1 MDSVDNT
8 LDLLSHWVTADHDQT
23 VNTPHE
29 GGRGREK
36 PDRAT
41 ERDRTAPTGAVP
53 DAGSPTARGD
63 NPHGGGRGDVPS
75 TGAAPS
81 ATGAEQPGRTAAA
94 QSSDGGATGLPE
106 TTESGRDLA
115 HSVLKAAQDRA
126 KNRGH
131 EPGRR
136 KPGPPG
142 KQGQTSQNPRRRRW
156 SGAGADER
164 DPQSLG
170 RIAARMATQFGW
182 SDRLAGGHVFGRWAT
197 LVGEDV
203 AEHAQPVSLTDGELV
218 VRASSTAWATQLR
231 LLQRQLLAKI
241 ASGVGHG
248 VVKRMKIQGPA
259 APSWRKG
266 PRHVS
271 GRGPRD
277 TYG

>member
-1 MDSVDNT
+1 VDNT
-8 LDLLSHWVTADHDQT
+8 LDLLSHWVTAEPDQK
-23 VNTPHE
+23 VNTPPVGAFRGELPARSTE
-29 GGRGREK
+29 G
-36 PDRAT
+36 
-41 ERDRTAPTGAVP
+41 ERT
-53 DAGSPTARGD
+53 
-63 NPHGGGRGDVPS
+63 
-75 TGAAPS
+75 
-81 ATGAEQPGRTAAA
+81 
-94 QSSDGGATGLPE
+94 SSDGASAAAGSGTAGGDNSQPGE
-106 TTESGRDLA
+106 QSNGRDLA
-115 HSVLKAAQDRA
+115 HAALKAAQERA
-126 KNRGH
+126 KGRGH

-136 KPGPPG
+136 KPSDRPA
-142 KQGQTSQNPRRRRW
+142 KQSSQNPRRRRW
-156 SGAGADER
+156 SAAGADER

-170 RIAARMATQFGW
+170 RIAARMATQMGW

-241 ASGVGHG
+241 AAGVGHG
-248 VVKRMKIQGPA
+248 VVKRMRIQGPA

-266 PRHVS
+266 PRHVP

>member
-1 MDSVDNT
+1 MDGVDNT
-8 LDLLSHWVTADHDQT
+8 LDLLSHWVTADHDQQ

-29 GGRGREK
+29 GDRGRK
-36 PDRAT
+36 QPDRAT
-41 ERDRTAPTGAVP
+41 ERDRTAPTGAV
-53 DAGSPTARGD
+53 STS
-63 NPHGGGRGDVPS
+63 GRAGDVGDAAPGDVA
-75 TGAAPS
+75 TRDHVAAVPGAAQ
-81 ATGAEQPGRTAAA
+81 AAGAESPATA
-94 QSSDGGATGLPE
+94 D
-106 TTESGRDLA
+106 SGRDLA
-115 HSVLKAAQDRA
+115 RSALKAAQDRA
-126 KNRGH
+126 KTRGH

-136 KPGPPG
+136 QPGGRAPG
-142 KQGQTSQNPRRRRW
+142 KQGQTAQNPRRRRW

-170 RIAARMATQFGW
+170 RIASRMATQFGW
-182 SDRLAGGHVFGRWAT
+182 SDRLAGGHVFGRWAA

-241 ASGVGHG
+241 ASGVGNG

>member
-1 MDSVDNT
+1 MA
-8 LDLLSHWVTADHDQT
+8 H
-23 VNTPHE
+23 
-29 GGRGREK
+29 
-36 PDRAT
+36 
-41 ERDRTAPTGAVP
+41 
-53 DAGSPTARGD
+53 
-63 NPHGGGRGDVPS
+63 
-75 TGAAPS
+75 AA
-81 ATGAEQPGRTAAA
+81 
-94 QSSDGGATGLPE
+94 
-106 TTESGRDLA
+106 
-115 HSVLKAAQDRA
+115 LKAAQDRA
-126 KNRGH
+126 KTRGR
-131 EPGRR
+131 EPGTRQQGKR
-136 KPGPPG
+136 PPG
-142 KQGQTSQNPRRRRW
+142 KQGQTAQNSRRRRW
-156 SGAGADER
+156 SAAGADER

-170 RIAARMATQFGW
+170 RIASRMASQFGW

-241 ASGVGHG
+241 ASGVGNG

>member
-8 LDLLSHWVTADHDQT
+8 LDLLSHWVTADHDHH
-23 VNTPHE
+23 VNTPRE
-29 GGRGREK
+29 GGPGRER

-41 ERDRTAPTGAVP
+41 ERDRTAPTGAVA
-53 DAGSPTARGD
+53 DAGSPTAIGGDSHDGDRG
-63 NPHGGGRGDVPS
+63 RVPS
-75 TGAAPS
+75 TGGAHS
-81 ATGAEQPGRTAAA
+81 ATGTEQSGDTGTPGPSDTA
-94 QSSDGGATGLPE
+94 
-106 TTESGRDLA
+106 ESGRDLA

-136 KPGPPG
+136 QPGSRPPG

>member
-1 MDSVDNT
+1 M
-8 LDLLSHWVTADHDQT
+8 
-23 VNTPHE
+23 
-29 GGRGREK
+29 
-36 PDRAT
+36 DRAG
-41 ERDRTAPTGAVP
+41 APKP
-53 DAGSPTARGD
+53 
-63 NPHGGGRGDVPS
+63 
-75 TGAAPS
+75 
-81 ATGAEQPGRTAAA
+81 
-94 QSSDGGATGLPE
+94 PE
-106 TTESGRDLA
+106 TAESGRDLA

-126 KNRGH
+126 KTRGH

-136 KPGPPG
+136 KPGAPG
-142 KQGQTSQNPRRRRW
+142 KQGQTAQNPRRRRW

>member
-8 LDLLSHWVTADHDQT
+8 LDLLSHWVTEDRDQR

-29 GGRGREK
+29 GGCGAEK

-53 DAGSPTARGD
+53 DTGSPTAPGD
-63 NPHGGGRGDVPS
+63 NAHVDGRGGALSTGGGS
-75 TGAAPS
+75 TGGAHSAAVDADRSRPPEPS
-81 ATGAEQPGRTAAA
+81 EAA
-94 QSSDGGATGLPE
+94 D
-106 TTESGRDLA
+106 SGRDLA
-115 HSVLKAAQDRA
+115 HAALKAAQDRA
-126 KNRGH
+126 KTRGH

-136 KPGPPG
+136 QSGNRPPG

-164 DPQSLG
+164 DPQSFG

>member
-8 LDLLSHWVTADHDQT
+8 LDLLSHWVTADHDQQ
-23 VNTPHE
+23 VNTPRE
-29 GGRGREK
+29 GGC
-36 PDRAT
+36 DAATSDQAT
-41 ERDRTAPTGAVP
+41 ERDRTPSNGAVA
-53 DAGSPTARGD
+53 DAGSSRPPED
-63 NPHGGGRGDVPS
+63 NSQGSALPQDSTPS
-75 TGAAPS
+75 EGN
-81 ATGAEQPGRTAAA
+81 
-94 QSSDGGATGLPE
+94 
-106 TTESGRDLA
+106 GRDLA
-115 HSVLKAAQDRA
+115 HAALKAVQDRA
-126 KNRGH
+126 KTRGH
-131 EPGRR
+131 EPGKRQ
-136 KPGPPG
+136 PGNRPPG
-142 KQGQTSQNPRRRRW
+142 KQGQTAQNPRRRRW
-156 SGAGADER
+156 SGSGADER

-170 RIAARMATQFGW
+170 RIASRMASQFGW

-231 LLQRQLLAKI
+231 LLQRQLLARI